1 MTVVSNY
8 EYYIDANVS
17 LIHVGIST
25 NEILPNRQN
34 LDFVIKC
41 KTKFCRIG
49 RISKY
54 WYITFHSFDLDQAS
68 LRNGHLSVVCSGTVD
83 RYTYK
88 KFLALGFLLKETFV
102 RDEK

>member
-8 EYYIDANVS
+8 EYYIDTNVS

-25 NEILPNRQN
+25 NEILPNQQN

-54 WYITFHSFDLDQAS
+54 WDMMASIIHPSLD
-68 LRNGHLSVVCSGTVD
+68 GIIPWHHLM
-83 RYTYK
+83 
-88 KFLALGFLLKETFV
+88 ALII
-102 RDEK
+102 

>member
-1 MTVVSNY
+1 MTVVQNY

-54 WYITFHSFDLDQAS
+54 WDMP
-68 LRNGHLSVVCSGTVD
+68 REKNGIHYLIIFGMVGP
-83 RYTYK
+83 
-88 KFLALGFLLKETFV
+88 AV
-102 RDEK
+102 RTPSIV

>member
-34 LDFVIKC
+34 FKVLGYYLIA
-41 KTKFCRIG
+41 I
-49 RISKY
+49 
-54 WYITFHSFDLDQAS
+54 QEM
-68 LRNGHLSVVCSGTVD
+68 NG
-83 RYTYK
+83 
-88 KFLALGFLLKETFV
+88 
-102 RDEK
+102 